1 MLLDL
6 RSGGEL
12 LIGRMPDDVPG
23 AAALAAGARVV
34 GSVVYRD
41 QSRTA
46 LAVPEHVAAAREE
59 FDARLRTAGWTERE
73 GAGRQERGF
82 LPAYAEDRFRLFCWP
97 ATEAQ
102 LSMTVQRA
110 PAGGS
115 YVVFHYNAPR
125 RNGFCSTS
133 TPPREMAMRGGIH
146 ELMPTLR
153 LPDGASLVQSRG
165 SSSSGGGGEV
175 ETRMGVTTQLSP
187 AQLIAHFEP
196 QLREHGWSPVEQL
209 RGDRLAVQYAQKE
222 RDAGTVLLLWVSA
235 YRMQGD
241 ETGLSMRL
249 VAADKGG

>member
-1 MLLDL
+1 MRTATPLLRVCCATLSLAVAAPGTLLSAQETPGRPDADVPGEFARVLLDL

-115 YVVFHYNAPR
+115 YV
-125 RNGFCSTS
+125 
-133 TPPREMAMRGGIH
+133 
-146 ELMPTLR
+146 
-153 LPDGASLVQSRG
+153 
-165 SSSSGGGGEV
+165 
-175 ETRMGVTTQLSP
+175 
-187 AQLIAHFEP
+187 
-196 QLREHGWSPVEQL
+196 
-209 RGDRLAVQYAQKE
+209 
-222 RDAGTVLLLWVSA
+222 
-235 YRMQGD
+235 
-241 ETGLSMRL
+241 
-249 VAADKGG
+249 